1 MNATTHR
8 RLCGAL
14 GLGLLAVVGGGLAFV
29 GAAPFGTPTLAVQ
42 VVLVGATG
50 VLDVVAAFENPVTAR
65 IDWFRLSGA
74 ANVALGLALPVGILG
89 WEGGAGSTLLLAVT
103 AVGGLSLAAVGVD
116 MWYYA
121 GAHVYEHPL
130 DADTGPAAESGDR

>member
-8 RLCGAL
+8 RLCGVL
-14 GLGLLAVVGGGLAFV
+14 GLGLLTVVGGGLALV

-42 VVLVGATG
+42 VVLVGAAG
-50 VLDVVAAFENPVTAR
+50 ALDVVAAFGNPVTAR

-89 WEGGAGSTLLLAVT
+89 WEGGAGGTLLLAVT

-116 MWYYA
+116 MWCCA
-121 GAHVYEHPL
+121 GKHVYERPL
-130 DADTGPAAESGDR
+130 DADTDPATGSGDR